1 MSYKLFLDDERLPSQ
16 VKWVQLPLGPY
27 TTVRSYKK
35 FVECIERLG
44 IPSFVTFDH
53 DLGQEHYAAGIAGAT
68 PTYDSYKEKTGYD
81 CAKWLVNYCCEKGVK
96 FPDYEVHSMNIIG
109 KQNIIQYIKNYIK
122 NT

>member
-1 MSYKLFLDDERLPSQ
+1 MSYKLFLDDERLFSH
-16 VKWVQLPLGPY
+16 VTWVQLPLGPY

-53 DLGQEHYAAGIAGAT
+53 DLGREHYAASIAGTA

-81 CAKWLVNYCCEKGVK
+81 CAKWLVNYCYEKGVE

-109 KQNIIQYIKNYIK
+109 NQNIIQYIENSKK
-122 NT
+122 